1 MQLDDGLG
9 EGQAEAGPVVFVYT
23 SPGRC
28 DAIIRRIDCLLLGLF
43 GLNLLPVRHTAI
55 VLLIA
60 ALVMML
66 LEAKFG
72 SHGVLAIAGIASLI
86 FGLATLVDGPI
97 PELRVHLATALG
109 AGLGFGTIS
118 FGLAWIALK
127 ARRSKVLT
135 GPQAM
140 IGGTAVVR
148 TPLCPT
154 GQVEIRGELWQAS
167 LRGPESLAVG
177 SLVSVRDLDGLV
189 LVVEPAQ
196 KPV

>member
-1 MQLDDGLG
+1 
-9 EGQAEAGPVVFVYT
+9 
-23 SPGRC
+23 
-28 DAIIRRIDCLLLGLF
+28 
-43 GLNLLPVRHTAI
+43 
-55 VLLIA
+55 
-60 ALVMML
+60 MML
-66 LEAKFG
+66 LEAKFS
-72 SHGVLAIAGIASLI
+72 SHGVLALAGIASLI

-118 FGLAWIALK
+118 FGLAWIALR

-167 LRGPESLAVG
+167 LRGPESLGVG

>member
-1 MQLDDGLG
+1 M
-9 EGQAEAGPVVFVYT
+9 
-23 SPGRC
+23 
-28 DAIIRRIDCLLLGLF
+28 LLGLF

-55 VLLIA
+55 VLLLA
-60 ALVMML
+60 AVVMMV
-66 LEAKFG
+66 LEAKFS
-72 SHGVLAIAGIASLI
+72 SHGVLAAVGIAALI
-86 FGLATLVDGPI
+86 FGFATLVDGPI

-118 FGLAWIALK
+118 FGLAWIALR
-127 ARRSKVLT
+127 ARRGKILT

-167 LRGPESLAVG
+167 LQGQDSLSVG
-177 SLVSVRDLDGLV
+177 SLVSVRGFDGLT
-189 LVVEPAQ
+189 LVVEPAN